1 MAATPYHVAESFIKG
16 KRDKAGEFTTDGTA
30 IRSYALLL
38 AVRHPDGSITV
49 EHPLDGSHNVS
60 VTTARHIKALAA
72 TLSRTFGTGQE
83 LRENYVKFLA
93 TLQPGARL

>member
-60 VTTARHIKALAA
+60 VTTARHIRALRYVLERSYVTAG
-72 TLSRTFGTGQE
+72 TFAPVSLE
-83 LRENYVKFLA
+83 K
-93 TLQPGARL
+93 GARLA